1 MNKIQTDTCVRL
13 IFIHYDNCNSVL
25 AFEEPIDVPDSPIN
39 GKNIHLFSIN
49 EYLPLHFI
57 NPL

>member
-25 AFEEPIDVPDSPIN
+25 AFEEPHAIDVPDSPIN
-39 GKNIHLFSIN
+39 GKNIHLFSIIFTFAF
-49 EYLPLHFI
+49 Y
-57 NPL
+57 